1 VDRRSPNF
9 NLRRGTIRP
18 SLIVLHYTAMNNC
31 AAALDRLCDPQHEV
45 SAHWLI
51 SETGGLFSLVDEDM
65 RAWHAGAGSW
75 AGITDINSHSI
86 GIELANRGDHPF
98 PEPQMQRLETLLAQI
113 MTRWAIAPHQII
125 GHSDM
130 APTRKKDPGARFDWR
145 RLALQG
151 LSIWPQSDG
160 DPSYA
165 LAQSLAK
172 IGYGHPHSQATLD
185 AFRLRFRPCAKGPE
199 TALDRAIAHDL
210 AQNIPQLA

>member
-1 VDRRSPNF
+1 
-9 NLRRGTIRP
+9 
-18 SLIVLHYTAMNNC
+18 MNNC
-31 AAALDRLCDPQHEV
+31 ADALDRLCDPQHEV

-160 DPSYA
+160 DPSHA

-185 AFRLRFRPCAKGPE
+185 AFRLRFRPSAKGPE

>member
-1 VDRRSPNF
+1 
-9 NLRRGTIRP
+9 
-18 SLIVLHYTAMNNC
+18 MNNC
-31 AAALDRLCDPQHEV
+31 ADALDRLCDPQHEV

-75 AGITDINSHSI
+75 AGISDINSHSI

-151 LSIWPQSDG
+151 QSIWPQSDG
-160 DPSYA
+160 DPSHA
-165 LAQSLAK
+165 LANSLAK
-172 IGYGHPHSQATLD
+172 IGYGEPHSQATLD
-185 AFRLRFRPCAKGPE
+185 AFRLRFRPSAKGPE

-210 AQNIPQLA
+210 AQNIPQPA

>member
-1 VDRRSPNF
+1 M
-9 NLRRGTIRP
+9 RP
-18 SLIVLHYTAMNNC
+18 SLVVLHYTAMNNC
-31 AAALDRLCDPQHEV
+31 ADALDRLCDPQHEV

-51 SETGGLFSLVDEDM
+51 SETGEIFSLVDEDM

-75 AGITDINSHSI
+75 AGISDINSHSL

-113 MTRWAIAPHQII
+113 MTRWAIAAHQII

-130 APTRKKDPGARFDWR
+130 APTRKKDPGVRFDWR

-151 LSIWPQSDG
+151 LSIWPQSEG
-160 DPSYA
+160 DPSHA
-165 LAQSLAK
+165 LANSLAK
-172 IGYGHPHSQATLD
+172 IGYGEPHSQATLD
-185 AFRLRFRPCAKGPE
+185 AFRLRFRPSAKGPE

-210 AQNIPQLA
+210 AQNIPQSA

>member
-1 VDRRSPNF
+1 
-9 NLRRGTIRP
+9 
-18 SLIVLHYTAMNNC
+18 MNNC
-31 AAALDRLCDPQHEV
+31 ADALDRLCDPQHEV

-151 LSIWPQSDG
+151 QSIWPQSDG
-160 DPSYA
+160 DPSHA
-165 LAQSLAK
+165 LANSLAK
-172 IGYGHPHSQATLD
+172 IGYGEPHSQATLD
-185 AFRLRFRPCAKGPE
+185 AFRLRFRPSAKGPE

-210 AQNIPQLA
+210 AQNIPQPA

>member
-1 VDRRSPNF
+1 
-9 NLRRGTIRP
+9 
-18 SLIVLHYTAMNNC
+18 MNNC
-31 AAALDRLCDPQHEV
+31 ADALDRLCDPQHEV

-75 AGITDINSHSI
+75 AGISDINSHSI

-130 APTRKKDPGARFDWR
+130 APTRKKDPGVRFDWR

-151 LSIWPQSDG
+151 QSIWPQSDG
-160 DPSYA
+160 DPSHA
-165 LAQSLAK
+165 LANSLAK
-172 IGYGHPHSQATLD
+172 IGYGDPHSQATLD
-185 AFRLRFRPCAKGPE
+185 AFRLRFRPSAKGPE

-210 AQNIPQLA
+210 AQNIPQPA